1 VSERLRPGLLQ
12 VLGYAGAAVA
22 VAAGAGAIAD
32 RRDEVGLHVALD
44 VGIALVLLVVGWF
57 VGDAAADVAWGR
69 MRSVFWLGAT
79 LAWADL
85 MMIGFGPDGADL
97 EGRAFAL
104 AVSLAV
110 TVVAASLWW
119 TERRSLQLIA
129 LFVAA
134 HGALVALTYAERSL
148 FLVGDVPNPTP
159 PAIATWLFGAAVIAA
174 GAKGWLTPRRSAI
187 VLGSLAAIGGSLLVE
202 VSVLDGL
209 ATIGIVLS
217 LLTAAVVVL
226 VGERCEL
233 VAVTGVGIAGVL
245 VGAIALVGTHVDELG
260 AGLAVLVVGLAML
273 VATVL
278 LVRRPAD

>member
-1 VSERLRPGLLQ
+1 MTGRLRSGLLQ

-22 VAAGAGAIAD
+22 VAAAAGAVAD
-32 RRDEVGLHVALD
+32 RHDDVGVHVALD
-44 VGIALVLLVVGWF
+44 AGAALVLLLVGWL
-57 VGDAAADVAWGR
+57 VGDRDDPAWGR

-97 EGRAFAL
+97 EGRTLAL
-104 AVSLAV
+104 AASLA
-110 TVVAASLWW
+110 TAAVAGPLWW

-129 LFVAA
+129 LFVSVHA
-134 HGALVALTYAERSL
+134 ALVALTYAERSL

-159 PAIATWLFGAAVIAA
+159 PAIATWLFGIAVIAA
-174 GAKGWLTPRRSAI
+174 GAKGWLSPRRTAL
-187 VLGSLAAIGGSLLVE
+187 VLGSLAAIGGSLLIE

-217 LLTAAVVVL
+217 LLTAAAVVL

-233 VAVTGVGIAGVL
+233 TAVTGIGIAGVL
-245 VGAIALVGTHVDELG
+245 VGATALVGYHVDELWP
-260 AGLAVLVVGLAML
+260 GLAVLVVGLGML

-278 LVRRPAD
+278 LVRARD